1 MECEMSVSIGDIVK
15 VSTEAIITA
24 LLEGKRYDV
33 EGLVVDVYEDE
44 DDPELDYYN
53 VQLKLPPVAF
63 FNNEINQASRRLK
76 S

>member
-24 LLEGKRYDV
+24 LLEGKKYDV
-33 EGLVVDVYEDE
+33 EGVVVDVYEDE

>member
-24 LLEGKRYDV
+24 LLEGNRYDV
-33 EGLVVDVYEDE
+33 EGVVVDVYEDE

>member
-1 MECEMSVSIGDIVK
+1 MSVSIGDIVK

-24 LLEGKRYDV
+24 LLEGKKYDV
-33 EGLVVDVYEDE
+33 EGVVVDVYEDE

>member
-15 VSTEAIITA
+15 VSTEAITTA
-24 LLEGKRYDV
+24 LLEGNRYDV
-33 EGLVVDVYEDE
+33 EGVVVDVYEDE
-44 DDPELDYYN
+44 NDPELDYYN

>member
-1 MECEMSVSIGDIVK
+1 MSVSIGDIVK

-24 LLEGKRYDV
+24 LLEGNRYDV
-33 EGLVVDVYEDE
+33 EGVVVDVYEDE